1 MIGVLVVDKPR
12 GLTSSD
18 VVVKVK
24 KLLNDKK
31 VGHMGTLDP
40 LAEGVLPLGIGRA
53 TKLFDLY
60 LKKTKEY
67 VATFAFGSETD
78 TLDLEGEVVATS
90 DVIPTKQ
97 QLQEAIKQ
105 NFLGKIMQL
114 PPKYS
119 SKKISGKR
127 ACDIIRNGG
136 EVELKPCNVEIY
148 SFDILDEVERGVFRF
163 KILCSAGTYIRSLA
177 RDLACAVGSVATMTK
192 LVRTKCGPFL
202 LENSVKFDKL
212 SCDEISSHIIPLETV
227 LAENERVD
235 VSTEEL
241 TKLRNGIKYAKFV
254 GKCGL
259 NDVAV
264 WSEGKVVGLGEI
276 RPDGWLS
283 VKTYF

>member
-78 TLDLEGEVVATS
+78 TLDLESEVVATS

-127 ACDIIRNGG
+127 ACDIIRHGG
-136 EVELKPCNVEIY
+136 EVELEPCDVEIY

-192 LVRTKCGPFL
+192 LVRTKSGPFL

-212 SCDEISSHIIPLETV
+212 SCDEISLHILSLETV

-235 VSTEEL
+235 VSGEEL

-254 GKCGL
+254 GKCASK
-259 NDVAV
+259 DVAV

>member
-78 TLDLEGEVVATS
+78 TLDLESEVVATS

-127 ACDIIRNGG
+127 ACDIIRHGG
-136 EVELKPCNVEIY
+136 EVELEPCDVEIY

-192 LVRTKCGPFL
+192 LVRTKSGPFL

-283 VKTYF
+283 VKIYF

>member
-12 GLTSSD
+12 GVTSSD

-24 KLLNDKK
+24 KLLNEKK

-67 VATFAFGSETD
+67 IATFTFGSETD
-78 TLDLEGEVVATS
+78 TLDLEGEVVETS
-90 DVIPTKQ
+90 DIIPTKE
-97 QLQEAIKQ
+97 QLKKAIKE
-105 NFLGKIMQL
+105 NFLGEIKQL

-119 SKKISGKR
+119 SKKISGRR
-127 ACDIIRNGG
+127 ACDIIRHGG
-136 EVELKPCNVEIY
+136 KVELEPCEVEIY
-148 SFDILDEVERGVFRF
+148 SFDVLDEVERGVFRF
-163 KILCSAGTYIRSLA
+163 RISCSAGTYIRSLA
-177 RDLACAVGSVATMTK
+177 RDVARAAHSVATMTK

-212 SCDEISSHIIPLETV
+212 SYDEISLHLLPLERV
-227 LAENERVD
+227 LAELTRVD
-235 VSTEEL
+235 VSAEEL

-264 WSEGKVVGLGEI
+264 WNENKVVGLGET
-276 RPDGWLS
+276 RLDGWLS

>member
-12 GLTSSD
+12 GATSSD

-60 LKKTKEY
+60 LKKKKEY
-67 VATFAFGSETD
+67 IATFAFGSQTD

-105 NFLGKIMQL
+105 NFLGKIKQL

-127 ACDIIRNGG
+127 ACDIIRHGG
-136 EVELKPCNVEIY
+136 EVELEPCEVEIY

-212 SCDEISSHIIPLETV
+212 SYDEISSHIIPLETV

-235 VSTEEL
+235 VSGEEL
-241 TKLRNGIKYAKFV
+241 TKLRNGIKYAKFE
-254 GKCGL
+254 GKCASK
-259 NDVAV
+259 DVAV
-264 WSEGKVVGLGEI
+264 WSEGKVVGLGEV

>member
-12 GLTSSD
+12 GVTSSN

-24 KLLNDKK
+24 KLLGEKK

-67 VATFAFGSETD
+67 IATFAFGSETD

-90 DVIPTKQ
+90 DIIPTKK
-97 QLQEAIKQ
+97 QLEKAIKQ
-105 NFLGKIMQL
+105 NFLGEIKQL

-127 ACDIIRNGG
+127 ACDIIRQGG
-136 EVELKPCNVEIY
+136 EVELEPCEVEIY
-148 SFDILDEVERGVFRF
+148 SFDVLDEVGRGVFRF

-177 RDLACAVGSVATMTK
+177 RDVARAVGSVATMTK

-202 LENSVKFDKL
+202 LENSIKFDKL
-212 SCDEISSHIIPLETV
+212 SYDEISLHLLPLETV
-227 LAENERVD
+227 LAELTRVE
-235 VSTEEL
+235 VSAEEL
-241 TKLRNGIKYAKFV
+241 AKLRNGIKYAKFV
-254 GKCGL
+254 GKSGL

-264 WSEGKVVGLGEI
+264 WSENKVVGLGET
-276 RPDGWLS
+276 RQDGWLNM
-283 VKTYF
+283 KTYF